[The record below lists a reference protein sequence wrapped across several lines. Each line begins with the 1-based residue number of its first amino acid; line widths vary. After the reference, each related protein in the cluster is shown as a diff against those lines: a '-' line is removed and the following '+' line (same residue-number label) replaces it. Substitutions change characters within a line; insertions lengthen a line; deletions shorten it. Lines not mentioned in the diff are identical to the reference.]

1 MRRIVLRGKIED
13 GKIVLDETTPLPEGA
28 TVEVCVIPPR
38 PTGPFQPDPELMK
51 YSGILEDL
59 PPDASQ
65 NVDRIL
71 YGDRS
76 E

>member
-1 MRRIVLRGKIED
+1 MTLSGRIEN
-13 GKIVLDETTPLPEGA
+13 GKIVLDGNAPLPEGA
-28 TVEVCVIPPR
+28 KVEVYVMKPR
-38 PTGPFQPDPELMK
+38 PTGPFKPNPELMK
-51 YSGILEDL
+51 YSGIIDDL

-71 YGDRS
+71 YGKPP